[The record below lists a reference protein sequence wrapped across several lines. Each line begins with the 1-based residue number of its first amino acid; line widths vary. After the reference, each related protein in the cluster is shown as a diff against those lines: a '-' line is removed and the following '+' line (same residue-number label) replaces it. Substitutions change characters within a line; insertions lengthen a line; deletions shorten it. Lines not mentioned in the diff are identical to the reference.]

1 MASKA
6 HVIHDYSFG
15 GARSLRRRQAW
26 YLPDEPVTL
35 PKSSFWVAGFGALAT
50 VAATAAIVA
59 GAAYAAYHVAP
70 ASLTETPSL
79 TPAEHWQPDLSVVNQ
94 AGLVNLLQGPAVAVP
109 DKATPTLESVDE
121 TAAATAPSSDAREG
135 TIDDSKLYPL
145 EESKRYPRTAPPEQP
160 PVPYPNPTTTPPD
173 AIAPP
178 APPTMTP
185 AEPTPSVEPENPYRD
200 GV

>member
-26 YLPDEPVTL
+26 QLRDEPITL
-35 PKSSFWVAGFGALAT
+35 PKNSLWVAGFGAIAT
-50 VAATAAIVA
+50 ASATAAIVA
-59 GAAYAAYHVAP
+59 GAAYVAFHVAP
-70 ASLTETPSL
+70 ARLTETPTL
-79 TPAEHWQPDLSVVNQ
+79 APAEAWQPDLAAVNQ
-94 AGLVNLLQGPAVAVP
+94 AGLVKLLQGPALAVP
-109 DKATPTLESVDE
+109 DQATLLSENADE
-121 TAAATAPSSDAREG
+121 TAAAAAATTSPDTREVI
-135 TIDDSKLYPL
+135 IDDTKLYPPD
-145 EESKRYPRTAPPEQP
+145 ESRRYPGTAPPEQA

-178 APPTMTP
+178 ANSPTQ
-185 AEPTPSVEPENPYRD
+185 PSPSLDPENPYRD

>member
-26 YLPDEPVTL
+26 LLREEPVTL
-35 PKSSFWVAGFGALAT
+35 PKSSFWVAGFGAFAT
-50 VAATAAIVA
+50 AAATAAIVA
-59 GAAYAAYHVAP
+59 AGAYAAYHVAP
-70 ASLTETPSL
+70 ARLTETPAL
-79 TPAEHWQPDLSVVNQ
+79 VPAERWQPDLALVSQ
-94 AGLVNLLQGPAVAVP
+94 AGLVNLLQGPARAVP
-109 DKATPTLESVDE
+109 DKATSALASVDP
-121 TAAATAPSSDAREG
+121 AAATEATSSGAREII
-135 TIDDSKLYPL
+135 IDDSKLYPL
-145 EESKRYPRTAPPEQP
+145 DESKRYPRTAPPEQP

-178 APPTMTP
+178 APPMMTP
-185 AEPTPSVEPENPYRD
+185 AEPAPSLDPENPYRD